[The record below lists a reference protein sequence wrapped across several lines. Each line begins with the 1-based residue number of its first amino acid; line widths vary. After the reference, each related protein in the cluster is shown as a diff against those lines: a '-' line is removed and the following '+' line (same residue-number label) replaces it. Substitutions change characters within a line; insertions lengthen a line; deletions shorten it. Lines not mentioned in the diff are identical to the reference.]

1 MTLEVGG
8 SVETYWKS
16 MAIAVPSNKAHS
28 VLQPIES
35 AHASPSVHSVA
46 APAGSLHTISS
57 LKDRYVYA
65 VVQVTRDYHPVIFS
79 DWTLPV
85 SEFNLG
91 VADVTLEQ
99 FETVAVRSGKDIQ
112 NRNKSAEWVN
122 HVGTSMISLAR
133 LMTVC
138 LPTPNIQYAYN
149 DPLSCRFS
157 PVISAYVST

>member
-1 MTLEVGG
+1 
-8 SVETYWKS
+8 
-16 MAIAVPSNKAHS
+16 MAIAVPSNRAHS
-28 VLQPIES
+28 VLRPIES
-35 AHASPSVHSVA
+35 VQASPSIQSAV

-65 VVQVTRDYHPVIFS
+65 VVQVTRDHHPVIFS

-99 FETVAVRSGKDIQ
+99 FETVAVRLGKDIE
-112 NRNKSAEWVN
+112 NRNKTGEWIN
-122 HVGTSMISLAR
+122 NVGTYMISLAR

-138 LPTPNIQYAYN
+138 PSILKMVWIANKPI
-149 DPLSCRFS
+149 SCRFS
-157 PVISAYVST
+157 RVISVYVLNWRIRLAT

>member
-1 MTLEVGG
+1 
-8 SVETYWKS
+8 
-16 MAIAVPSNKAHS
+16 MAIAVPSNRAHS
-28 VLQPIES
+28 VLRPIES
-35 AHASPSVHSVA
+35 AQASPSIQSTV

-99 FETVAVRSGKDIQ
+99 FETVAVRLGKDIE
-112 NRNKSAEWVN
+112 NRNKTGEWIN
-122 HVGTSMISLAR
+122 NVGTCMISLAR

-138 LPTPNIQYAYN
+138 PSILKMVWISNKPI
-149 DPLSCRFS
+149 SCRFS
-157 PVISAYVST
+157 RVISVYVLNWRIRLAT